1 MKRVALWLDHY
12 YEPLLLI
19 IILSSTSIIV
29 FAQVVA
35 RYVFDDAFY
44 WSEEIAR
51 YLFIW
56 LIYVALSYGV
66 KVDKHI
72 RMDSLVTL
80 NILPETGKKI
90 VTLIADFIFLVF
102 SIFIAYYGT
111 QVLLVTIRR
120 GQTMPSTELPMWLV
134 YTAVPLGYFVC
145 SFRLV
150 QRIVYKLRHFR
161 SDYATFS
168 KPRGLVSLD
177 MPDSNKAVD
186 EEACA

>member
-1 MKRVALWLDHY
+1 MKRVALWLEHY

-19 IILSSTSIIV
+19 IILSATSIIV

-44 WSEEIAR
+44 WSEEISR

-56 LIYVALSYGV
+56 LIYIALSYAV
-66 KVDKHI
+66 KTDKHI
-72 RMDSLVTL
+72 RMDSLVSL
-80 NILPETGKKI
+80 NILSDTGKKI
-90 VTLIADFIFLVF
+90 VVFIADLIFLVF
-102 SIFIAYYGT
+102 SLFIAYYGT
-111 QVLLVTIRR
+111 QVLLVTVRR

-134 YTAVPLGYFVC
+134 YAAVPLGYFIC

-150 QRIVYKLRHFR
+150 QRVVYKIRHFG

-168 KPRGLVSLD
+168 KPLATVSLSR
-177 MPDSNKAVD
+177 PDSNKAVD
-186 EEACA
+186 KEVSA